1 MRAARTQ
8 YSPLT
13 QEECRFAEQNH
24 YLVEQFLYKNH
35 LQHDDWYD
43 VVIFRYLLSIKSWM
57 QRPELH
63 KYKFRTIVNRT
74 MRAAVYNEY
83 AKKSRRIQTFSLED
97 NVPGSDDV
105 TYMDI
110 VTEDNLRYINY
121 GEYVTEVVEKKCRK
135 PKQKDMFI
143 LEAFLKDGERKDL
156 KLTYGTREEAIQR
169 SKALYAYRRF
179 HGLREKIRISREDK
193 IIYVVKIG
201 GGKK

>member
-8 YSPLT
+8 YSPLA

-63 KYKFRTIVNRT
+63 KYKFQTIVNRT
-74 MRAAVYNEY
+74 MRASVYNEY

-110 VTEDNLRYINY
+110 VTEDNLHYIDY
-121 GEYVTEVVEKKCRK
+121 GEYDAAVFQKKSRK
-135 PKQKDMFI
+135 PKQEDVFAV
-143 LEAFLKDGERKDL
+143 EAFLKGGERKDL
-156 KLTYGTREEAIQR
+156 RLTYSTREEAIQR
-169 SKALYAYRRF
+169 SKALYDFRKK

-193 IIYVVKIG
+193 IIYVVKIE
-201 GGKK
+201 GGKN